1 MVVEYN
7 HVLSANVGEE
17 DFYVPLR
24 PSPLSAGAMS
34 SLTLFGDE
42 EMEVGVDPRGLD
54 TVNRLRQQRSSP
66 GKTGL
71 GCNLML
77 RASMPGRGGLRR
89 GTWQRLHGLRRA
101 DVQRPVVSGEGLG
114 SGPVVFGEGLGSGLR
129 RGAVSSKGQSSVL
142 LVNAG
147 FFVFFANFRFFQ
159 FGLASGAWSTSANL
173 LFQVGPYCKISINS

>member
-7 HVLSANVGEE
+7 HVLSTNVGEE

-24 PSPLSAGAMS
+24 PSPLSVGAMS

-71 GCNLML
+71 GCNSML
-77 RASMPGRGGLRR
+77 RASMPGRGGLQRC
-89 GTWQRLHGLRRA
+89 TWQRLHGLRRA
-101 DVQRPVVSGEGLG
+101 DVQRPVVSGEVLG

-147 FFVFFANFRFFQ
+147 FFVFFANFRFF
-159 FGLASGAWSTSANL
+159 NL
-173 LFQVGPYCKISINS
+173 DWQVGPGPPLQICSFRWARTVRISINS